1 MSGKEVFEQIRDL
14 IVAVKSATAPVSAD
28 DITEDSVFE
37 QPPLAMDS
45 LDFAQFVVGI
55 EETFGLIA
63 YDSDFLRLATVRD
76 AVELVEEFLS
86 QPSARG
92 HFA

>member
-1 MSGKEVFEQIRDL
+1 MSGQEVFEQIREL
-14 IVAVKSATAPVSAD
+14 IVAVKSTTAPVSAAE
-28 DITEDSVFE
+28 ITEDSVFE

-45 LDFAQFVVGI
+45 LDFAHLVVSI

-63 YDSDFLRLATVRD
+63 YDSDFLSLKTVRD
-76 AVELVEEFLS
+76 AVQLVQDRS
-86 QPSARG
+86 SRPDARG